1 MASEDVPLNH
11 DEAMNSAEADL
22 WEQAEMT
29 ALDGIIDNNTFKV
42 IPAGPNERSI
52 KCHWVYNKKIDSEGK
67 VTRFKARLV
76 ANGYLQQH
84 GVDFFES
91 YSPVVKIVTLR
102 MILSCI
108 SKWSYHVEQC
118 DVVDAYLQS
127 YLPEEERVIMDQPS
141 EYALGPPDHKLL
153 LLKSL
158 FGLKQSG
165 YHWNEM
171 CDDVLKRLQYEQSL
185 HDPCLYTKRSR
196 DGQIMIVCVYVDDFL
211 VAGPDGDYVNAMLDE
226 LEELMKIKR
235 QGPVNY
241 LLGIKIER
249 INGNIKL
256 SQANYARSILKRFG
270 MEQWPDENEWDIEAI
285 PADIKQYQALVG
297 SLIYLMTCTR
307 PDLAHP
313 VQRLSRYMHKP
324 TIKHM
329 DGAKRV
335 LEYIKALY
343 I

>member
-1 MASEDVPLNH
+1 
-11 DEAMNSAEADL
+11 
-22 WEQAEMT
+22 
-29 ALDGIIDNNTFKV
+29 
-42 IPAGPNERSI
+42 
-52 KCHWVYNKKIDSEGK
+52 
-67 VTRFKARLV
+67 
-76 ANGYLQQH
+76 
-84 GVDFFES
+84 
-91 YSPVVKIVTLR
+91 
-102 MILSCI
+102 
-108 SKWSYHVEQC
+108 
-118 DVVDAYLQS
+118 
-127 YLPEEERVIMDQPS
+127 
-141 EYALGPPDHKLL
+141 
-153 LLKSL
+153 
-158 FGLKQSG
+158 
-165 YHWNEM
+165 
-171 CDDVLKRLQYEQSL
+171 
-185 HDPCLYTKRSR
+185 
-196 DGQIMIVCVYVDDFL
+196 MIVCIYVDDFL

-256 SQANYARSILKRFG
+256 SQANYARSILKQFG
-270 MEQWPDENEWDIEAI
+270 MEQCARVSTPKVAGSENEWDIEAI

-335 LEYIKALY
+335 LQYNCNTRGVLARLIEYRMLVISQVSYVHNIPIHKPY